1 MKKILGL
8 SLLVLGLT
16 GCATTYKAPITLNQS
31 ASEQVQG
38 TKEQYSKQ
46 LKELWLLMVSK
57 S

>member
-38 TKEQYSKQ
+38 TKE
-46 LKELWLLMVSK
+46 
-57 S
+57 

>member
-31 ASEQVQG
+31 ASEQVQERWIR
-38 TKEQYSKQ
+38 KFEQ
-46 LKELWLLMVSK
+46 LL
-57 S
+57 

>member
-38 TKEQYSKQ
+38 TKEQIFKAAQ
-46 LKELWLLMVSK
+46 RAWL
-57 S
+57 